1 MGESEVREMI
11 GQFRG
16 ELIHINKGFDR
27 LEQKIEHTYDI
38 MNEKVATLSDNITQ
52 LNTLVKGENGLMKRM
67 DTHANK
73 TDKVFN
79 MVNQQ
84 EAERKAA
91 AKAEGRIGGL
101 QGGGTIVLGG
111 GALYGL
117 LKGISYLITHLHF

>member
-1 MGESEVREMI
+1 ML
-11 GQFRG
+11 FRS
-16 ELIHINKGFDR
+16 
-27 LEQKIEHTYDI
+27 
-38 MNEKVATLSDNITQ
+38 TLSDNITQ

-91 AKAEGRIGGL
+91 AKTEGRIGGL

-117 LKGISYLITHLHF
+117 VKGISYLITHLHF